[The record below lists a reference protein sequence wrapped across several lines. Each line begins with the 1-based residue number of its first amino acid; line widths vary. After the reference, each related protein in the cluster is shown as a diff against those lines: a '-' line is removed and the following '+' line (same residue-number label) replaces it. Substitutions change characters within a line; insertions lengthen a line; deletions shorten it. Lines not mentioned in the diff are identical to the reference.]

1 MKRKKVCNTALN
13 AYRSP
18 NVPLA
23 IDASDPSTPAD
34 REAQKL
40 HEDSVAHTFS
50 TKDTKE
56 EGVDDHVLVSIND
69 LLGVLW

>member
-1 MKRKKVCNTALN
+1 MRNAPFD

-23 IDASDPSTPAD
+23 IVASDPSTPAD

-40 HEDSVAHTFS
+40 HEDGVEHVFS
-50 TKDTKE
+50 AKDATE
-56 EGVDDHVLVSIND
+56 EEVDEHVLVNINE
-69 LLGVLW
+69 LLGASRR